1 MSNNLR
7 LQVLLKAVDQ
17 ASRPFKAVQN
27 ETRRLSGGIRE
38 TQDSIKALDAQA
50 GKIDDFRKA
59 SAQLAVTE
67 RALAGAKNEAQALAV
82 QLRNTARP
90 TAQQARAL
98 EQARKAASDLQTKS
112 NSLRLSVQQQ
122 RDAFRAAGIS
132 TRNLGSEQ
140 QRLRS
145 QSAQAT
151 LSLGRQ
157 RQALEQLSKKQ
168 EKLNRVSE
176 RYEKGKA
183 AAAGVRNAGAAAL
196 GVGTAALYA
205 GSRVIAPS
213 VETDGQGDRI
223 AAQNGESG
231 AQGEQYTRVIRDIN
245 ASGTS
250 NDINQIA
257 EAVGAV
263 RSTLGALGEVGESE
277 LNRISR
283 KALDVQSVLG
293 GDTAESIQ
301 IAAIMM
307 KNGLAKNSDEAFDLM
322 VTGMQKVSAQM
333 RGELPEILHE
343 YSTHFRSMGFSGSEA
358 MSLLVDMA
366 QQGKFALD
374 KTGDAVKEFSIR
386 GSDMSKNS
394 VAAYEAIG
402 LNAKKMSNDIA
413 SGGDNARIA
422 MQKTAQGL
430 MNIKDPA
437 TRANQAIALFGTPI
451 EDLSVDQI
459 PAFLAAL
466 AGTTN
471 KLGDVS
477 GAAERMGDT
486 LRDNLGGD
494 IGRLQGAMAGLR
506 FNLLN
511 DDDDGVLR
519 KLTQAATGWLN
530 RVNEWVK
537 ANPKLAQQIVMVA
550 GAAAALIAVLGGV
563 GLVVWP
569 IMTGINAMIAGTGF
583 LSAGFSI
590 AGSAI
595 AAAIGAITLPVV
607 LVAAAIVAGALL
619 IRKYWEPI
627 SAFLAGMAQGFTAAM
642 GPISDAFS
650 PLKPVFDWLGEKLGW
665 VWDKFKGLLEPVKS
679 TQAELKAAG
688 DMGKQFGELLAA
700 GINFVLSPLTELQN
714 GIDWVL
720 KKLGMVDDKSKKLK
734 DNLPTD
740 APAGAQYPGMQ
751 YNLASGGAGYRPVS
765 APAGGGSISTV
776 TSNDTYHINMP
787 PGISKD
793 DALALIAEQKQRDAR
808 NQRAQQKTRMGW
820 E

>member
-17 ASRPFKAVQN
+17 ATRPFKAVQT

-38 TQDSIKALDAQA
+38 TQDSIRALDAQA
-50 GKIDDFRKA
+50 GKIDSFRQA

-67 RALAGAKNEAQALAV
+67 RALAAAKTKAQALAV
-82 QLRNTARP
+82 EFRNTARP
-90 TAQQARAL
+90 TAQQTRAL
-98 EQARKAASDLQTKS
+98 EQARKAASDLQAKS
-112 NSLRLSVQQQ
+112 HSLRLSVQQQ
-122 RDAFRAAGIS
+122 REAFKAAGIS
-132 TRNLGSEQ
+132 TRNLSSEQ

-151 LSLGRQ
+151 LSLSRQ
-157 RQALEQLSKKQ
+157 RQELELLNKKQ

-176 RYEKGKA
+176 RYQKGKA
-183 AAAGVRNAGAAAL
+183 VVAGVRNTSAAAL
-196 GVGTAALYA
+196 GLGTAALYA
-205 GSRVIAPS
+205 GSRMIAPA
-213 VETDGQGDRI
+213 VESDGQGDRI
-223 AAQNGESG
+223 AAQNGEGS
-231 AQGEQYTRVIRDIN
+231 AKGEQYTRVIRDIN

-250 NDINQIA
+250 NDINQIS

-263 RSTLGALGEVGESE
+263 RSTLGALGAVGESE

-283 KALDVQSVLG
+283 KALDIQTALG
-293 GDTAESIQ
+293 SDTTESIQ

-322 VTGMQKVSAQM
+322 VAGMQRVSTQM

-343 YSTHFRSMGFSGSEA
+343 YSTHFRNMGFSGSEA
-358 MSLLVDMA
+358 MTLLVDMA

-394 VAAYEAIG
+394 VAAYQAIG

-413 SGGDNARIA
+413 RGGDKARIA

-430 MNIKDPA
+430 LKIKDPA

-466 AGTTN
+466 AGTKN

-486 LRDNLGGD
+486 LRDNLQGD
-494 IGRLQGAMAGLR
+494 LGRLQGAMSRLR
-506 FNLLN
+506 FNLFN
-511 DDDDGVLR
+511 DDDGVLR
-519 KLTQAATGWLN
+519 KLTQAAAGWLD
-530 RVNEWVK
+530 RVNEWVT
-537 ANPKLAQQIVMVA
+537 ANPKLAQQIVMVG
-550 GAAAALIAVLGGV
+550 GAAAALIAVLGGI

-569 IMTGINAMIAGTGF
+569 VMAGINAMIAGAGF

-590 AGSAI
+590 AGGAI
-595 AAAIGAITLPVV
+595 AAALGAISLPVIA
-607 LVAAAIVAGALL
+607 VAAAIVGGALL

-627 SAFLAGMAQGFTAAM
+627 SAFLAGMAQGFAAAM

-665 VWDKFKGLLEPVKS
+665 VWDKFKGLIEPVKM
-679 TQAELKAAG
+679 TQDGLQAAG

-700 GINFVLSPLTELQN
+700 GINVVLSPLTALQD

-740 APAGAQYPGMQ
+740 ATAGAQYPGMQ
-751 YNLASGGAGYRPVS
+751 YSLANGGAGYRPVS
-765 APAGGGSISTV
+765 SPGVGSSTSSV

-793 DALALIAEQKQRDAR
+793 DALALIAQQKQRDTR
-808 NQRAQQKTRMGW
+808 NQRAAQNTKMGW
-820 E
+820 SD

>member
-17 ASRPFKAVQN
+17 ASRPFKAIQT
-27 ETRRLSGGIRE
+27 ETKKLSGDIRD
-38 TQDSIKALDAQA
+38 TQASIKAIDAQA
-50 GKIDDFRKA
+50 AKIDGFRKT
-59 SAQLAVTE
+59 SGQLAVTQKS
-67 RALAGAKNEAQALAV
+67 LKKAKEEAAALAV
-82 QLRNTARP
+82 QFRNTEKP
-90 TAQQARAL
+90 TTQQARAL
-98 EQARKAASDLQTKS
+98 EQARKAASDLQAKS
-112 NSLRLSVQQQ
+112 NALRLSVQQQ
-122 RDAFRAAGIS
+122 RDVLTAAGIS
-132 TRNLGSEQ
+132 TKSLSSEQ
-140 QRLRS
+140 QRLKS
-145 QSAQAT
+145 SSAQAT
-151 LSLGRQ
+151 LGLSRQ
-157 RQALEQLSKKQ
+157 RQALQQLSEKQ
-168 EKLNRVSE
+168 AQLNRVSE

-183 AAAGVRNAGAAAL
+183 AIAGVRNTSAAAL
-196 GVGTAALYA
+196 GVGTAAMYA
-205 GSRVIAPS
+205 GSRLIAPA
-213 VETDGQGDRI
+213 VQTDGQGDRI
-223 AAQNGESG
+223 AAQNGEGSG
-231 AQGEQYTRVIRDIN
+231 KGEQYTRVIRDISG
-245 ASGTS
+245 SGTG
-250 NDINQIA
+250 NDISQIS
-257 EAVGAV
+257 EAVAAV
-263 RSTLGALGEVGESE
+263 RSTLGALGDVGESE

-283 KALDVQSVLG
+283 KALDIQTTLG
-293 GDTAESIQ
+293 GDTTESIQ

-322 VTGMQKVSAQM
+322 VTGMQKVSTQM

-343 YSTHFRSMGFSGSEA
+343 YSTHFRNMGFSGSEA

-394 VAAYEAIG
+394 VAAYQAIG
-402 LNAKKMSNDIA
+402 LNAKKMSSDIA
-413 SGGDNARIA
+413 SGGDKARLA

-430 MNIKDPA
+430 MKIKDPA

-466 AGTTN
+466 AGTKN

-477 GAAERMGDT
+477 GAADRMGAT
-486 LRDNLGGD
+486 LRDNLQGD
-494 IGRLQGAMAGLR
+494 IGKLQGAMDGLR
-506 FNLLN
+506 FNLFN
-511 DDDDGVLR
+511 DDDGVLR
-519 KLTQAATGWLN
+519 KLTQEATGWLN
-530 RVNEWVK
+530 RVTEWVK
-537 ANPKLAQQIVMVA
+537 ANPKLTQQIVLVA

-563 GLVVWP
+563 GLVIWP
-569 IMTGINAMIAGTGF
+569 VMTGINMLVAGAGLLGTGF
-583 LSAGFSI
+583 SVV
-590 AGSAI
+590 GSAI
-595 AAAIGAITLPVV
+595 VTALGAITLPVA

-627 SAFLAGMAQGFTAAM
+627 SAFLSGMAQGFTAAM
-642 GPISDAFS
+642 GPIADAFS

-665 VWDKFKGLLEPVKS
+665 VWDQFKGLLEPVKS
-679 TQAELKAAG
+679 TQAELQAAG

-700 GINFVLSPLTELQN
+700 GIKFVLSPLTELQN

-740 APAGAQYPGMQ
+740 VPVGAQRPGVQ
-751 YNLASGGAGYRPVS
+751 YNVATGGAGYRPVT
-765 APAGGGSISTV
+765 APAGGGNTNNV
-776 TSNDTYHINMP
+776 TSNDTYNINMP

-808 NQRAQQKTRMGW
+808 NQRAAQNTKMGW